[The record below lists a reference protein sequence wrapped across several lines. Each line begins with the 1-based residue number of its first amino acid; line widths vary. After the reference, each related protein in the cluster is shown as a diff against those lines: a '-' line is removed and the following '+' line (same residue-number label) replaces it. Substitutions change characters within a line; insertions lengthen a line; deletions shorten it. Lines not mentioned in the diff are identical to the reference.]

1 MPPFTARDLA
11 TPPNLLSL
19 ARIPLGLLFPF
30 ASAEPLAELCLLGL
44 AGITDVLDGW
54 MARHSHHATTMGAVV
69 DPMCDKLFALAVVVT
84 LIAQGRMPVWGL
96 LALVTREIFQL
107 PLILWIA
114 LSPRFRG
121 ARLAGARA
129 NIPGK
134 LATAAQFAAV
144 LGAIVFPR
152 VLVPA
157 LGVAAAAGV
166 ASGISYWIRQLRRAR
181 SAPAA
186 A

>member
-1 MPPFTARDLA
+1 MPPFTARDLL

-30 ASAEPLAELCLLGL
+30 VHADVLAELCLLGL
-44 AGITDVLDGW
+44 AGITDMLDGW
-54 MARHSHHATTMGAVV
+54 TARHSHHATTMGAVV
-69 DPMCDKLFALAVVVT
+69 DPICDKLFALAVVVT
-84 LIAQGRMPVWGL
+84 LVAQGRMPVWGVA
-96 LALVTREIFQL
+96 ALVTREMLQL
-107 PLILWIA
+107 PLILWIG

-134 LATAAQFAAV
+134 LATVAQFAAV
-144 LGAIVFPR
+144 LSAITFPSA
-152 VLVPA
+152 LVPV

-166 ASGISYWIRQLRRAR
+166 ASGISYWLRQLRRAR
-181 SAPAA
+181 GVAA
-186 A
+186 AA